1 MYLEYYGLARFPF
14 QITPDARF
22 FFESRGHK
30 RARAT
35 IVYGLSKNEG
45 FVVVTGAV
53 GAGKTTLIEYLMSSG
68 QLDDAMVARIST
80 TQLESQN
87 LLQLIAYT
95 LELPEVPE
103 TKAGLLRS
111 LQAFLVKTARRRKR
125 VLMIVDEVQN
135 LSRDS
140 LEELRMLSN
149 FQVGEDSL
157 LQMLLVGQPEFR
169 ERLASPACEQ
179 IRQRVIASY
188 HLAPLAAEDVV
199 TYVAH
204 RLDAAGA
211 QGRRPF
217 TEAALRRIAEETAG
231 VPRKINRLCDR
242 LLLYGYLEGTSEID
256 ADAVDEVVAETR
268 REYLDGAPEAVD
280 LSGQGGADPAP
291 WRSPPSNAGNGSAP
305 QDHAALPM
313 NGSDQAALQRSV
325 ADLRRELAAYKQK
338 VARIVDLVSRE
349 QDRLRDPLN
358 RS

>member
-1 MYLEYYGLARFPF
+1 MYLEYYGLARLPF

-22 FFESRGHK
+22 FFESRGHR

-68 QLDDAMVARIST
+68 QLDDALVARIST

-87 LLQLIAYT
+87 LLQLIAYA
-95 LELPEVPE
+95 LELTEVPE
-103 TKAGLLRS
+103 TKAGLLRN
-111 LQAFLVKTARRRKR
+111 LQAFLVKTAKRRKR
-125 VLMIVDEVQN
+125 VLVIVDEVQN
-135 LSRDS
+135 LSQDS

-149 FQVGEDSL
+149 FQVGEDAL

-188 HLAPLAAEDVV
+188 HLTPLATEDVA

-242 LLLYGYLEGTSEID
+242 LLLYGYLEGTSQID
-256 ADAVDEVVAETR
+256 AAAVDDVVAETR
-268 REYLDGAPEAVD
+268 REYLDGAPEGMD
-280 LSGQGGADPAP
+280 LSGQGHDLAP
-291 WRSPPSNAGNGSAP
+291 RRSAQATNGNGSAP
-305 QDHAALPM
+305 PEPAAAPV
-313 NGSDQAALQRSV
+313 NGADPAALQRTI
-325 ADLRRELAAYKQK
+325 AELREELAAYKQK

-349 QDRLRDPLN
+349 HHRLRDPFD